1 MGLWE
6 TLPVVTA
13 IVWALTTGFSLL
25 LHLGE
30 LLEGDNAFRSRVF
43 RILGPSTVVA
53 EIVGVSVLAFWWEL
67 LLIPILFVLVIAV
80 YANRSTVLTIVSSAL
95 LMAYAVGLISGVII
109 DLVND
114 PGTWRSVTQAILL
127 PIALTVGTLPY
138 IQLLVLVE
146 RFRFSRGAKCKMVTS
161 SEYGKDWPLIVD
173 SARLCCRFRAVWVEV
188 NGKKYGV
195 NGTAMSLLKK
205 YGYACPDPKPGRLQ
219 REDQPGALLSD
230 WQLSTKCKGDCEIMG
245 SRKIIKQV
253 QVPAETTG
261 NLYTLTEYDDG
272 TIGCTCS
279 SGVRQGPLLGT
290 SDKLC
295 EHLIS
300 FRWSQTAINI
310 PELFVVGGVVIED
323 FLDEDIDEFVMTPD
337 KYTPRA
343 IGAFIIALAKV
354 FSETSLPLQQQV
366 TASSLLAD
374 LERQLES
381 SIQNLPM
388 LTLEE
393 EKAARWLRSF
403 LYHTVQSYQSLWGQ
417 EDPE

>member
-1 MGLWE
+1 MLEWHDLNARHEATLLWLAAMLIIGIAGSAEARRSVCDLLKMLLEPTISLLIVGLLANVIFLTFIAAIVGREVGLWE

-25 LHLGE
+25 LHLGELHLGE

-80 YANRSTVLTIVSSAL
+80 YANGSTVLTIVSSAL

-205 YGYACPDPKPGRLQ
+205 YGYACP
-219 REDQPGALLSD
+219 
-230 WQLSTKCKGDCEIMG
+230 
-245 SRKIIKQV
+245 
-253 QVPAETTG
+253 
-261 NLYTLTEYDDG
+261 
-272 TIGCTCS
+272 
-279 SGVRQGPLLGT
+279 
-290 SDKLC
+290 
-295 EHLIS
+295 
-300 FRWSQTAINI
+300 
-310 PELFVVGGVVIED
+310 ELN
-323 FLDEDIDEFVMTPD
+323 DIWRDHPD
-337 KYTPRA
+337 KERWVEASGTDGEAMDWKVSIHRL
-343 IGAFIIALAKV
+343 IQDGLAL
-354 FSETSLPLQQQV
+354 E
-366 TASSLLAD
+366 
-374 LERQLES
+374 
-381 SIQNLPM
+381 
-388 LTLEE
+388 
-393 EKAARWLRSF
+393 
-403 LYHTVQSYQSLWGQ
+403 GQ
-417 EDPE
+417 